1 MSKKKT
7 KIKLELSRRDF
18 LIVGGT
24 AAGSIVAAQLL
35 TTGPLSPFASFKQEQ
50 VEGVEENGSDLSGHH
65 WGMVINLDKCI
76 GCEYCQRACSATN
89 DVWVDPQQARPEKPW
104 NLVVEDKTS
113 TGTP

>member
-7 KIKLELSRRDF
+7 KIKLELTGEDF

-24 AAGSIVAAQLL
+24 AAGSVVAAQLL

-50 VEGVEENGSDLSGHH
+50 VEGVEEADHTPSGHR

-76 GCEYCQRACSATN
+76 GCEYCLQGLFCH
-89 DVWVDPQQARPEKPW
+89 Q
-104 NLVVEDKTS
+104 
-113 TGTP
+113 

>member
-7 KIKLELSRRDF
+7 KIKLELSRKDF
-18 LIVGGT
+18 LILGGT

-50 VEGVEENGSDLSGHH
+50 VEGIEEPTATGSGHK

-76 GCEYCQRACSATN
+76 GCEYCLRACSATN
-89 DVWVDPQQARPEKPW
+89 DVWVDMELKRPEKPW
-104 NLVVEDKTS
+104 NIVVQEETS
-113 TGTP
+113 